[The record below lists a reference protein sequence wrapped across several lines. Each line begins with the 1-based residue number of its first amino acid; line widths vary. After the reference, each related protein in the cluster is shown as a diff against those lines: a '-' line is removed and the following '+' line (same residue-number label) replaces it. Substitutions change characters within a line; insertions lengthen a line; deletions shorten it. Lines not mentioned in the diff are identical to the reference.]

1 MRVLVT
7 RAEDQGRATEA
18 RLAAAGFDGIVAPL
32 TRIVLDGDVD
42 LALDG
47 VQAVVVTSLNGVA
60 ALALNDA
67 ADRLRALPLFAV
79 GDKTATAARARGFA
93 DVLSANG
100 DRKAL
105 TALLTTTLAPD
116 AGALLWAAGADRT
129 AGFAEELEAA
139 GFAVRVAEVY
149 RSEAVATL
157 PDAAAADL
165 AEGRIDAVAVYSPRS
180 AEILVEALAARG
192 FSPTSSRFRIHAI
205 SDAAAEPLRRAG
217 YDRIVVAEK
226 PDESGLL
233 VTFVQSR
240 LPSRPEGE
248 TETGRPHMAPKKE
261 PETALNRATEAA
273 ETPPPEAI
281 ETTGPE
287 TTSPEATS
295 PESPAS
301 EGGIGETEAAAST
314 PTDTTTAETMPT
326 EPAADVEAATEAPAE
341 TPPEPA
347 VTTDTAPPP
356 EPSPAPLPVAAPAP
370 RGGIGGGTLVLA
382 VILATVAG
390 GAVGVALP
398 RWFGP
403 QIDAVL
409 GPATRGA
416 DPAVKAAV
424 DRLTALEAKVAS
436 DEKAAAEM
444 KPVDLAPL
452 EKRLAAVEAA
462 PALTWPADLGD
473 RVGALQKA
481 AAERLAAA
489 QTSVA
494 ETLAKLPAG
503 DQTALAEL
511 ATKVDAAIA
520 ATRESTA
527 AEIADLSAKLD
538 AARAELKARAGEG
551 GETAKAALADA
562 AARLA
567 AEVEKQKADVAAAL
581 EGMRQRL
588 GGLEGMRAE
597 VDGLVGR
604 VGGMETSNAEAKA
617 DRGRIA
623 QTLDQT
629 LEATEGR
636 VGLMESKVA
645 EIQAGAAEAAK
656 AQSEAV
662 FAVALADLKS
672 AVDAG
677 RPFGPELEVVKRS
690 APEGLPALAPLDGF
704 AKTGVPSITKLR
716 EELPKLTRAMI
727 AAVDETSGA
736 SFLDRMWSHATQA
749 VRIRPAGE
757 TAGESIGAKVS
768 RVESRMVGGDL
779 PAALAA
785 WKELPEP
792 ARKASAAWGAALE
805 ARVAVDA
812 ALAAQT
818 SAIVSKLTQP
828 K

>member
-18 RLAAAGFDGIVAPL
+18 RLAAAGLDGVVAPL
-32 TRIVLDGDVD
+32 VRIVLDGDVD
-42 LALDG
+42 LDLDG

-67 ADRLRALPLFAV
+67 ADRLRPLPLFAV
-79 GDKTATAARARGFA
+79 GDKTATAARARGFG
-93 DVLSANG
+93 DVHSARG

-105 TALLTTTLAPD
+105 AALLVATLAPD

-129 AGFAEELEAA
+129 ADFADDLRAA
-139 GFAVRVAEVY
+139 GFAVRIAEVY
-149 RSEAVATL
+149 RSEAVAAL
-157 PDAAAADL
+157 PDAIAADL
-165 AEGRIDAVAVYSPRS
+165 AEGRIDAIAVYSPRS

-217 YDRIVVAEK
+217 YDRIVVAER
-226 PDESGLL
+226 PDEPGLL

-240 LPSRPEGE
+240 PPSPPEE
-248 TETGRPHMAPKKE
+248 ATETGRPHMAPKKE
-261 PETALNRATEAA
+261 PETAHDRATEAA

-281 ETTGPE
+281 ESATEASVIE
-287 TTSPEATS
+287 TPTEAPTADTPAAETPAPDAPATANAPEAT
-295 PESPAS
+295 PETAVEP
-301 EGGIGETEAAAST
+301 
-314 PTDTTTAETMPT
+314 PTPT
-326 EPAADVEAATEAPAE
+326 EPPAREPVATPA
-341 TPPEPA
+341 A
-347 VTTDTAPPP
+347 VT
-356 EPSPAPLPVAAPAP
+356 PAAP

-390 GAVGVALP
+390 GAVGVGLP

-409 GPATRGA
+409 GPATRAA
-416 DPAVKAAV
+416 DPAVKATV
-424 DRLTALEAKVAS
+424 DRLAALEAKVAS
-436 DEKAAAEM
+436 DEKKAAEV

-462 PALTWPADLGD
+462 PALKWPADLGD

-511 ATKVDAAIA
+511 AAKVDAAIA

-538 AARAELKARAGEG
+538 AARAELKARAGDG
-551 GETAKAALADA
+551 GEAAKAALADA
-562 AARLA
+562 ATRLA
-567 AEVEKQKADVAAAL
+567 TEVEKQKADVAAAL
-581 EGMRQRL
+581 DGMRQRL
-588 GGLEGMRAE
+588 GGLEGLRAE

-604 VGGMETSNAEAKA
+604 LGGVETSNAEAKA
-617 DRGRIA
+617 DRSRIA
-623 QTLDQT
+623 QTIDQT
-629 LEATEGR
+629 LEATKGR
-636 VGLMESKVA
+636 VGAMESKVA
-645 EIQAGAAEAAK
+645 EIEAGAADAVK

-690 APEGLPALAPLDGF
+690 APEGLPVLAPLDGF
-704 AKTGVPSITKLR
+704 AATGVPSVTKLR

-727 AAVDETSGA
+727 ASVDETSGA

-757 TAGESIGAKVS
+757 TAGESIGARVS
-768 RVESRMVGGDL
+768 RVEGRMVGGDL
-779 PAALAA
+779 AGALAA
-785 WKELPEP
+785 WKDLPEP
-792 ARKASAAWGAALE
+792 ARKASAGWGAALE

-818 SAIVSKLTQP
+818 SAIVSKLSKP

>member
-42 LALDG
+42 LDLDG
-47 VQAVVVTSLNGVA
+47 VQAVTVTSLNAVA
-60 ALALNDA
+60 ALAVNDA
-67 ADRLRALPLFAV
+67 ADRLRGLPLFAV
-79 GDKTATAARARGFA
+79 GDKTATAARARGFG
-93 DVLSANG
+93 DVRSANG

-105 TALLTTTLAPD
+105 AALLATTLAPTD
-116 AGALLWAAGADRT
+116 GALLWAAGADRT

-157 PDAAAADL
+157 PDAVAADL

-240 LPSRPEGE
+240 LPSRQEEE

-261 PETALNRATEAA
+261 PETALDRATEAA

-281 ETTGPE
+281 ETTGSE
-287 TTSPEATS
+287 TAPPAIPTADAGVGEPEAATPAPADANPADAGS
-295 PESPAS
+295 IEAPAEPTAGAEPTPEAVPD
-301 EGGIGETEAAAST
+301 AAT
-314 PTDTTTAETMPT
+314 PTDTAPAT
-326 EPAADVEAATEAPAE
+326 EPP
-341 TPPEPA
+341 
-347 VTTDTAPPP
+347 
-356 EPSPAPLPVAAPAP
+356 PAPLPVPPAP
-370 RGGIGGGTLVLA
+370 RAGIGGGTLVLA

-409 GPATRGA
+409 GPAARGA

-424 DRLTALEAKVAS
+424 DRLAALEAKVAN
-436 DEKAAAEM
+436 DEKAAAEA

-452 EKRLAAVEAA
+452 EKRLAAIETA
-462 PALTWPADLGD
+462 PALKWPADLGD
-473 RVGALQKA
+473 RVDTLQKA

-520 ATRESTA
+520 ATRERTA
-527 AEIADLSAKLD
+527 AEIADLTAKLD
-538 AARAELKARAGEG
+538 AARAELKARAGDG
-551 GETAKAALADA
+551 GEAAKAALADA
-562 AARLA
+562 ATRLA
-567 AEVEKQKADVAAAL
+567 AEVEKQKADITAAL

-604 VGGMETSNAEAKA
+604 LGGVETSNAEAKA
-617 DRGRIA
+617 DRSRIA

-629 LEATEGR
+629 LEATQGR
-636 VGLMESKVA
+636 VGAMESKVA
-645 EIQAGAAEAAK
+645 EIEAGAAEAAK

-677 RPFGPELEVVKRS
+677 RPFEPELEVVKRS

-704 AKTGVPSITKLR
+704 AKAGVPSITKLR

-779 PAALAA
+779 QAALAA

-792 ARKASAAWGAALE
+792 ARKTSATWGAALE